1 MTKEKP
7 FRCRVFSH
15 VFPINPHGPKFQWR
29 LRIEGTWA
37 WFNER
42 KWWSTMRMKVH
53 QLAMDLDELQPT
65 RHVQTYGNYCPNPP
79 SPIPI
84 ISNVTSWRE
93 VGLWFRLETAPSHP
107 FYDKHSVTNTL
118 FSLMYFP
125 PWVSDFQLT
134 PAFSQ
139 STQRS
144 QRLSRRLHC
153 RLPPLW
159 PSCLQETILEMP
171 SMWESGNPMIH

>member
-1 MTKEKP
+1 MEATNRRYMGMIQREKMMVNYENESP
-7 FRCRVFSH
+7 STS
-15 VFPINPHGPKFQWR
+15 HGPGWIATYPTCSNIWELLPKSPQSNSHHFKR
-29 LRIEGTWA
+29 SVVTWS
-37 WFNER
+37 
-42 KWWSTMRMKVH
+42 WSLVSSRNSSVPSV
-53 QLAMDLDELQPT
+53 LW
-65 RHVQTYGNYCPNPP
+65 QTF
-79 SPIPI
+79 
-84 ISNVTSWRE
+84 SN
-93 VGLWFRLETAPSHP
+93 
-107 FYDKHSVTNTL
+107 KHT